1 MSSGCGVRL
10 RITECVE
17 RNSRGRD
24 RWALSVGGVWQ
35 CLDFFPKKVALS
47 WVLINLQ
54 CGWGRLGHAEHANS
68 MSKGTEEW
76 WSSNYVKAPQPWLC
90 FKKIY
95 MSEANSQKFWYNWS
109 GERPACW
116 QISPFSHIPLV
127 GWQGSGLLLWGFG
140 YTLILNVGWS
150 MPGDAAGKE
159 GRMGAMKVL

>member
-1 MSSGCGVRL
+1 MRP
-10 RITECVE
+10 RITEGVE

-54 CGWGRLGHAEHANS
+54 RGRGRLGHTEQANS
-68 MSKGTEEW
+68 MSKGMEEW
-76 WSSNYVKAPQPWLC
+76 CSANYVKASQTWLC

-95 MSEANSQKFWYNWS
+95 MSEVNSHNWS

-116 QISPFSHIPLV
+116 QVSPFSHIPLV

-140 YTLILNVGWS
+140 YNLILNVG
-150 MPGDAAGKE
+150 
-159 GRMGAMKVL
+159 